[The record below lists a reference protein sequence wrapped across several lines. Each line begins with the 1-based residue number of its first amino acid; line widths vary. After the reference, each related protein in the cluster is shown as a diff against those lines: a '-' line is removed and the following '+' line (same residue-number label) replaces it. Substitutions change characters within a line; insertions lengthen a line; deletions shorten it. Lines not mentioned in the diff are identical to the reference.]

1 MKYFMR
7 FTEGVD
13 RFQQALW
20 FIENYQDIRIRQ
32 ADIDWLKGNK
42 KYIYDEY
49 NVGMQIPNTVSGFMW
64 IGKGTPWN
72 YFNINSMKEVFY
84 NADITTLGELSCT
97 I

>member
-20 FIENYQDIRIRQ
+20 FIENYQDIRIKQ
-32 ADIDWLKGNK
+32 TDIDWLKGNK
-42 KYIYDEY
+42 RYIYDEY
-49 NVGMQIPNTVSGFMW
+49 NVGMQIPNTVGGFMW
-64 IGKGTPWN
+64 IGKGTPFN
-72 YFNINSMKEVFY
+72 YFSNNSIKEVFY
-84 NADITTLGELSCT
+84 NADIITLGELSCT

>member
-20 FIENYQDIRIRQ
+20 FIENYQDIRVRQ
-32 ADIDWLKGNK
+32 NDIDWLKGNK
-42 KYIYDEY
+42 KLIYDDWNIGIELY
-49 NVGMQIPNTVSGFMW
+49 DIAKGFIW
-64 IGKGTPWN
+64 ISAGTPWE
-72 YFNINSMKEVFY
+72 YFSRNNMKEVFY
-84 NADITTLGELSCT
+84 NADSITLGELSCT